1 MFQYLSPFKEKRGL
15 ICGPLILSAG
25 SASEGGGG
33 EEKGTRMN
41 SHVAYQKLFFSRKL
55 IKL

>member
-33 EEKGTRMN
+33 GGIWHKDEFTRCI
-41 SHVAYQKLFFSRKL
+41 SKTFFFP
-55 IKL
+55 